1 MRFNAILHIV
11 VFSLIFSFFIIL
23 TKIVKF
29 HSFLV
34 DLIDA
39 ILHKKREK
47 KKGIIKIKNPKL
59 LINNDLG

>member
-1 MRFNAILHIV
+1 
-11 VFSLIFSFFIIL
+11 
-23 TKIVKF
+23 
-29 HSFLV
+29 V